1 MPLLGTLFLNRE
13 EILVAEITY
22 DKLKDNNAIR
32 NIPVLTL
39 DQRWYQ
45 LVPEVSKTDEIKFWE
60 KRVNELLKRQGQV
73 NDDLNEVKKIKAQLI
88 QTVVNSME
96 EDDSPR
102 HQKKMNQSQRLIR
115 EAKDKISSLE
125 NEEQELPAQLAE
137 ANRKLLVETA
147 KMCYHKI
154 NENKSDLEVLDKWID
169 ETRIKLKKNLLIK
182 QDKENINEALY
193 TGMHSIFGA
202 EIMGALDRINDE
214 E

>member
-1 MPLLGTLFLNRE
+1 MNRE

-73 NDDLNEVKKIKAQLI
+73 NDDLNEVRKIKAQLI
-88 QTVVNSME
+88 QPVVNSME
-96 EDDSPR
+96 EDDSPK

-115 EAKDKISSLE
+115 EAKEKISSLE
-125 NEEQELPAQLAE
+125 NEGQELPAQLAE
-137 ANRKLLVETA
+137 ANRKLLVETV
-147 KMCYHKI
+147 KMCYHRI
-154 NENKSDLEVLDKWID
+154 NENNNDLEVLNKWID

-202 EIMGALDRINDE
+202 EIMGALDRINE
-214 E
+214 EE

>member
-1 MPLLGTLFLNRE
+1 MDRE

-73 NDDLNEVKKIKAQLI
+73 NNDLNEVRKIKAQLI
-88 QTVVNSME
+88 QTVVDSME
-96 EDDSPR
+96 EDDSPK
-102 HQKKMNQSQRLIR
+102 HHKKMNQSQRLIR
-115 EAKDKISSLE
+115 EAKEKISSLE
-125 NEEQELPAQLAE
+125 NEGQELPAQLAE
-137 ANRKLLVETA
+137 ANRKLLVETV
-147 KMCYHKI
+147 KMCYHRI
-154 NENKSDLEVLDKWID
+154 NENNNDLEVLNKWID

-202 EIMGALDRINDE
+202 EIMGALDRINE
-214 E
+214 EE

>member
-1 MPLLGTLFLNRE
+1 M
-13 EILVAEITY
+13 AEITY

-102 HQKKMNQSQRLIR
+102 HHKKMNQSQRLIR

-137 ANRKLLVETA
+137 ANRKLLIETA
-147 KMCYHKI
+147 KMCYQRI